1 MFNASLSPYLIC
13 YHSTKLIIDEYKFNV
28 KLIAK
33 TTTYMHG
40 SNEQHSA
47 YIYQRNIGGGALALS
62 NVDRAICDPLF
73 CDSHDLIMSGNE
85 EQISNVISMQYNEFI
100 NSARVTR
107 SKNVVHSMGTPTR

>member
-1 MFNASLSPYLIC
+1 M
-13 YHSTKLIIDEYKFNV
+13 
-28 KLIAK
+28 
-33 TTTYMHG
+33 
-40 SNEQHSA
+40 
-47 YIYQRNIGGGALALS
+47 S

-107 SKNVVHSMGTPTR
+107 SKNVVHSMGTPTRSVCDLE